1 VPVDENG
8 FAPPTLEEPDGYV
21 DIDSIVQETQTG
33 RFMFGVGVNSNAGL
47 VGSIV
52 VDEQNFDWRRWPVNG
67 WEDFRNGRAF
77 RGAGQRFRL
86 EAAPGTQVQRYLINF
101 SEPFL
106 FDTPVSLGLS
116 GFYFTR
122 GYVDWLEE
130 RLGGG
135 VTLGYQFSPDLAGTL
150 GFTGQSVDISNPR
163 QPTPEALAEVLGN
176 TSIYT
181 FSGQLAHDTR
191 DNTFMSTQGHRIS
204 LKYEQTIGDF
214 VFPRVT
220 LEGRQ
225 FFPLRER
232 PDGSGR
238 HVLSLIGQLGV
249 SGDDTPIYDRF
260 YVGGFSTLRGF
271 RFRGVGPYDMDVN
284 VGGDFMM
291 LASAEY
297 LFPITADDMIRG
309 VVFVDS
315 GTVEQDVEITDYR
328 VAPGAGL
335 RITVPA
341 LGPAPIALDF
351 AFPVAFS
358 GQDQRQVFSFFVGF
372 GR

>member
-1 VPVDENG
+1 
-8 FAPPTLEEPDGYV
+8 
-21 DIDSIVQETQTG
+21 
-33 RFMFGVGVNSNAGL
+33 M
-47 VGSIV
+47 
-52 VDEQNFDWRRWPVNG
+52 
-67 WEDFRNGRAF
+67 
-77 RGAGQRFRL
+77 
-86 EAAPGTQVQRYLINF
+86 QRYLINW

-150 GFTGQSVDISNPR
+150 GFTGQSVDVSNPR
-163 QPTPEALAEVLGN
+163 QPTPEPLAEVLGN

-191 DNTFMSTQGHRIS
+191 DNTFLSTQGHRIS
-204 LKYEQTIGDF
+204 VKFEQTIGDF

-260 YVGGFSTLRGF
+260 YIGGF
-271 RFRGVGPYDMDVN
+271 
-284 VGGDFMM
+284 
-291 LASAEY
+291 
-297 LFPITADDMIRG
+297 
-309 VVFVDS
+309 
-315 GTVEQDVEITDYR
+315 
-328 VAPGAGL
+328 
-335 RITVPA
+335 
-341 LGPAPIALDF
+341 
-351 AFPVAFS
+351 
-358 GQDQRQVFSFFVGF
+358 
-372 GR
+372 